1 MKKVILIGVP
11 RHNNLGDNAIA
22 MAEEKFIKENLTDYK
37 YYEVEEENVDEQLKE
52 IKQNINNEDIILYH
66 GGGNIGDEYLYVE
79 EERRN
84 LIKAFPNNLIII
96 LPQTIYFKDK
106 KELEKSK
113 EIYGKHPN
121 LVLCA
126 REETSYNVMKK
137 EFKHN
142 KVIFVP
148 DIVTYLNETKKGEDR
163 SGLLCIFRND
173 IEIKMTAE
181 EKQIIKMLSKKYF
194 EKIEYDDTAVGNP
207 IPTSELRKVK
217 LEKMFDKYRRAK
229 LVITDRLHGM
239 IFAAITSTPCIALSN
254 YNHKVKDTAK
264 YLNYLGYVRYVEDV
278 KELEKNIKE
287 LLNTKFLPYDN
298 KELKEKQKEIIK
310 IVHKNG

>member
-1 MKKVILIGVP
+1 MKKIILIGVP

-22 MAEEKFIKENLTDYK
+22 FAEEKFIKENLSDFK
-37 YYEVEEENVDEQLKE
+37 YYEIEEEKVNEQLNA
-52 IKQNINNEDIILYH
+52 IKQDINNDDIILYH

-84 LIKAFPNNLIII
+84 IIKEFPNNLIIV
-96 LPQTIYFKDK
+96 LPQTIYFKNK
-106 KELEKSK
+106 EELEKSK
-113 EIYGKHPN
+113 EIYSKHPN

-137 EFKHN
+137 EFKN
-142 KVIFVP
+142 NTVIFVP
-148 DIVTYLNETKKGEDR
+148 DTVTYLNETKNEANR
-163 SGLLCIFRND
+163 NGLLCIFRND
-173 IEIKMTAE
+173 TEIKMTAE
-181 EKQIIKMLSKKYF
+181 EKQIIKMLGKKYF
-194 EKIEYDDTAVGNP
+194 EKIEYDDTAVGDP
-207 IPTSELRKVK
+207 IPTSEKREEK

-264 YLNYLGYVRYVEDV
+264 YLNYLGYIRYIEDIE
-278 KELEKNIKE
+278 ELEKNIKE
-287 LLNTKFLPYDN
+287 LLNTKYLPYDN
-298 KELKEKQKEIIK
+298 KELKEKQKQIIK
-310 IVHKNG
+310 IVRQNG

>member
-22 MAEEKFIKENLTDYK
+22 AAEEKFIKENLPDYK
-37 YYEVEEENVDEQLKE
+37 YYEIEEEKVNEQLNT
-52 IKQNINNEDIILYH
+52 IKKDIKDDDIILYH

-84 LIKAFPNNLIII
+84 LIKEFPNNLIIV
-96 LPQTIYFKDK
+96 LPQTIYFKNK
-106 KELEKSK
+106 EELEKSK

-121 LVLCA
+121 LVFCA

-137 EFKHN
+137 EFKNN

-148 DIVTYLNETKKGEDR
+148 DTVTYLNETKKGEKR
-163 SGLLCIFRND
+163 NGLLCIFRND
-173 IEIKMTAE
+173 TEIKMTDKE
-181 EKQIIKMLSKKYF
+181 RQIVNKIGKKYF
-194 EKIEYDDTAVGNP
+194 EKIEYDDTAVGDP
-207 IPTSELRKVK
+207 IPTSENRAEK
-217 LEKMFDKYRRAK
+217 LEKMFDRYRQAE

-264 YLNYLGYVRYVEDV
+264 YLNYLGYIKYIDNIED
-278 KELEKNIKE
+278 LEKNIKE
-287 LLNTKFLPYDN
+287 LLNTKYLPYDN
-298 KELKEKQKEIIK
+298 KELKEKQKQIIEIIRQ
-310 IVHKNG
+310 NG

>member
-126 REETSYNVMKK
+126 REDTSYNVMKK

-173 IEIKMTAE
+173 IEIKMTTE

-194 EKIEYDDTAVGNP
+194 GKIEYDDTAVGNP
-207 IPTSELRKVK
+207 IPTSELRKEK
-217 LEKMFDKYRRAK
+217 LEKMFDKYRRAE

>member
-22 MAEEKFIKENLTDYK
+22 AAEEKFIKENLPDYEYHK
-37 YYEVEEENVDEQLKE
+37 IEEEKVNEQLDAIRK
-52 IKQNINNEDIILYH
+52 NINDDDIILYH

-84 LIKAFPNNLIII
+84 LIKEFPNNLIIV
-96 LPQTIYFKDK
+96 LPQTIYFKNK
-106 KELEKSK
+106 EELEKSK

-121 LVLCA
+121 LVFCA

-137 EFKHN
+137 EFKNN

-148 DIVTYLNETKKGEDR
+148 DTVTYLNETKKGEKR
-163 SGLLCIFRND
+163 NGLLCIFRND
-173 IEIKMTAE
+173 TEIKMTDKE
-181 EKQIIKMLSKKYF
+181 RQIVNKIGKKYF
-194 EKIEYDDTAVGNP
+194 EKIEYDDTAVGDP
-207 IPTSELRKVK
+207 IPTSENRAEK
-217 LEKMFDKYRRAK
+217 LEKMFDRYRQAE

-264 YLNYLGYVRYVEDV
+264 YLNYLGYIKYIDNIENI
-278 KELEKNIKE
+278 EKNIKE
-287 LLNTKFLPYDN
+287 LLNTKYLPYDN
-298 KELKEKQKEIIK
+298 KELKEKQKQIIEIIRQ
-310 IVHKNG
+310 NG

>member
-113 EIYGKHPN
+113 EIYDKHSN

-194 EKIEYDDTAVGNP
+194 EKIEYDDTAVGDQ
-207 IPTSELRKVK
+207 IPTSELRKEK
-217 LEKMFDKYRRAK
+217 LEKMFDKYRKAE

>member
-126 REETSYNVMKK
+126 REDTSYNVMKK

-173 IEIKMTAE
+173 IEIKMTTE

-194 EKIEYDDTAVGNP
+194 GKIEYDDTAVGNP
-207 IPTSELRKVK
+207 IPTSELRKEK
-217 LEKMFDKYRRAK
+217 LEKMFDKYRRAE

-264 YLNYLGYVRYVEDV
+264 YLNYLGYIRYVENV